1 MNNQVLKLA
10 VNKSIDVMFDELKS
24 DIQVVKVLVEEIK
37 SNIELDRVECMNEK
51 KISNEMYAEILSQLK
66 NLKGDNQ

>member
-37 SNIELDRVECMNEK
+37 SNIKLDRIERMNEK
-51 KISNEMYAEILSQLK
+51 KISNEMYAEILYQLRK
-66 NLKGDNQ
+66 LKGDTE

>member
-1 MNNQVLKLA
+1 MNNQVLKFA
-10 VNKSIDVMFDELKS
+10 VNKSLDEMFDELKS

-37 SNIELDRVECMNEK
+37 SNIELDRVERMNEK